1 MVTVLTCELNFYE
14 IQVPLGHLEE
24 VGYQARVIFIWL
36 SGKIFKTVQIT

>member
-24 VGYQARVIFIWL
+24 VGYQARAILIDYQAKFLIP
-36 SGKIFKTVQIT
+36 SNIT